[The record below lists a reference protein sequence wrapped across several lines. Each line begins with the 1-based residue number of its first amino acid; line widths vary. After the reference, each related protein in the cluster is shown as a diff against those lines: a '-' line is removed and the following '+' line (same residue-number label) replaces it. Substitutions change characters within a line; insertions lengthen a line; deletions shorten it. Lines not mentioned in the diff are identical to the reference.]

1 MSETIFALSTGALPS
16 GVAIIRISGPGVRF
30 AFETMTGGVPPARIA
45 TLRTLVSGDGDA
57 IDRGLVLFFPGPA
70 SFTGEDCAELHL
82 HGSRAV
88 VARCLDVLGGYP
100 GFAQAEAGAFSRRAF
115 ENGRMDLTE
124 VEGLSDLIRAET
136 EAQRR
141 AALDQSGGR
150 LRALY
155 EGWMRRLTHA
165 RAMLEA
171 ELDFADESDI
181 PGSVSSVI
189 WHDLPLLRAE
199 IDDHLSGLR
208 WGEIVRDGFRIA
220 LVGAPN
226 AGKSTLLNRLADRDV
241 AIVSSVPGTTRDRIE
256 VRLDIGGHL
265 VLISDTAGLRE
276 TEDEVEREGIRR
288 SRSAMAAAD
297 LVLLLD
303 DGSTQLPL
311 IGVDGGIP
319 VWRLRTKSDLG
330 VREGAS
336 GYDMAISAATSEGID
351 MLVASIRAEIGRHAR
366 ADFAGPNRQRHQSLL
381 KDALAG
387 LDAALTIGET
397 GGAEVVAESL
407 RSASYALGRITGHV
421 DVEDLLGVIFS
432 EFCVGK

>member
-30 AFETMTGGVPPARIA
+30 ALETMAGAIPPARMA
-45 TLRTLVSGDGDA
+45 TLRTLVDPDGGA
-57 IDRGLVLFFPGPA
+57 VDRGLVLFFPGPA
-70 SFTGEDCAELHL
+70 SFTGEDCAEYHL

-88 VARCLDVLGGYP
+88 VARCLDVLGGFS
-100 GFAQAEAGAFSRRAF
+100 GFRQAEPGEFSRRAF
-115 ENGRMDLTE
+115 ESGRMDLTE
-124 VEGLSDLIRAET
+124 VEGLSDLIRADT

-141 AALDQSGGR
+141 AALDQSGGT

-181 PGSVSSVI
+181 PGSVSKVI
-189 WHDLPLLRAE
+189 WRDLPALRTE
-199 IDDHLSGLR
+199 ISDHLSGLR

-226 AGKSTLLNRLADRDV
+226 AGKSTLLNRLADREI
-241 AIVSSVPGTTRDRIE
+241 AIVSPVPGTTRDRLE

-276 TEDEVEREGIRR
+276 TDDEIEREGIRR
-288 SRSAMAAAD
+288 AQSAMNAAD

-303 DGSTQLPL
+303 DGS
-311 IGVDGGIP
+311 VDVPALDGLDGIT
-319 VWRLRTKSDLG
+319 VWRLRSKSDIRFG
-330 VREGAS
+330 DAAS
-336 GYDMAISAATSEGID
+336 ASERAVSALTGDGIDRLITDIAAEISQHARSAAS
-351 MLVASIRAEIGRHAR
+351 
-366 ADFAGPNRQRHQSLL
+366 PNRQRHHSLL
-381 KDALAG
+381 LEALAG
-387 LDAALTIGET
+387 INSALALGEE
-397 GGAEVVAESL
+397 GATEMVAESL

-421 DVEDLLGVIFS
+421 GVEDLLGVIFS

>member
-30 AFETMTGGVPPARIA
+30 ALETMAGGVPAARTA
-45 TLRTLVSGDGDA
+45 ALRTLVDPEGGA

-70 SFTGEDCAELHL
+70 SFTGEDCAECHL

-88 VARCLDVLGGYP
+88 VSRCLDVLGSFP
-100 GFAQAEAGAFSRRAF
+100 GFRQAEPGEFSRRAF

-124 VEGLSDLIRAET
+124 VEGLSDLIRADT

-141 AALDQSGGR
+141 AALDQSGGALR
-150 LRALY
+150 LLY

-181 PGSVSSVI
+181 PGSVSKEI
-189 WHDLPLLRAE
+189 WHDLPALRAE
-199 IDDHLSGLR
+199 ISDHLSGLR

-220 LVGAPN
+220 IVGAPN
-226 AGKSTLLNRLADRDV
+226 AGKSTLLNRLADREV
-241 AIVSSVPGTTRDRIE
+241 AIVSAIPGTTRDRLE

-265 VLISDTAGLRE
+265 VLVTDTAGLRD
-276 TEDEVEREGIRR
+276 TVDEIEREGIRR
-288 SRSAMAAAD
+288 SRSAMEAAD
-297 LVLLLD
+297 LILLLE
-303 DGSTQLPL
+303 DGSSDAPTVER
-311 IGVDGGIP
+311 VDGIP

-330 VREGAS
+330 IEEAATGDIR
-336 GYDMAISAATSEGID
+336 ISAKTGDGID
-351 MLVASIRAEIGRHAR
+351 TLVASIGAEIGRHAR
-366 ADFAGPNRQRHQSLL
+366 SSVGPNRQRHSGYLQE
-381 KDALAG
+381 ALG
-387 LDAALTIGET
+387 GVDAALALGED
-397 GGAEVVAESL
+397 GAVEVVAESL

-421 DVEDLLGVIFS
+421 GVEDLLGVIFS

>member
-30 AFETMTGGVPPARIA
+30 ALETMAGGIPSARRA
-45 TLRTLVSGDGDA
+45 TLRTLVDPNGGA
-57 IDRGLVLFFPGPA
+57 IDRGLALFFPGPT
-70 SFTGEDCAELHL
+70 SFTGEDCAEFHL

-88 VARCLDVLGGYP
+88 VARCLDVLGGFA
-100 GFAQAEAGAFSRRAF
+100 GFRQAEPGEFSRRAF

-124 VEGLSDLIRAET
+124 VEGLSDLIRADT

-141 AALDQSGGR
+141 AALDQSGGT
-150 LRALY
+150 LRAVY

-171 ELDFADESDI
+171 ELDFADEPDI

-189 WHDLPLLRAE
+189 WRDLPALRAE
-199 IDDHLSGLR
+199 IGDHLSGLR

-226 AGKSTLLNRLADRDV
+226 AGKSTLLNRLADREV
-241 AIVSSVPGTTRDRIE
+241 AIVSSIPGTTRDRLE

-265 VLISDTAGLRE
+265 VLISDTAGLRD
-276 TEDEVEREGIRR
+276 TDDEIEREGIRR
-288 SRSAMAAAD
+288 SRSAMDAAD

-303 DGSTQLPL
+303 DGSADSPV
-311 IGVDGGIP
+311 IDAIDSVP
-319 VWRLRTKSDLG
+319 VWRIRTKSDLG
-330 VREGAS
+330 TGGVTSADTR
-336 GYDMAISAATSEGID
+336 AISALTGEGID
-351 MLVASIRAEIGRHAR
+351 ALVSGIAAEIGRHAR
-366 ADFAGPNRQRHQSLL
+366 SSVSPNRHRHQRLL
-381 KDALAG
+381 VEALAG
-387 LDAALTIGET
+387 LDQALALGE
-397 GGAEVVAESL
+397 GAGTEVIAESL
-407 RSASYALGRITGHV
+407 RCASYALGRITGHV
-421 DVEDLLGVIFS
+421 GVEDLLGVIFS

>member
-16 GVAIIRISGPGVRF
+16 GVAMIRISGPGVRF
-30 AFETMTGGVPPARIA
+30 VLEKMAGGIPPGRTA
-45 TLRTLVSGDGDA
+45 TLRTLVDKDGGD

-88 VARCLDVLGGYP
+88 VARCLEVLGRLN
-100 GFAQAEAGAFSRRAF
+100 GFRQAEPGEFSRRAF

-124 VEGLSDLIRAET
+124 VEGLSDLIRADT

-141 AALDQSGGR
+141 AALDQSGGT

-155 EGWMRRLTHA
+155 EGWMGRLTHA

-181 PGSVSSVI
+181 PGSVSNVI
-189 WHDLPLLRAE
+189 WRDLPLLRAE
-199 IDDHLSGLR
+199 IREHLSGLH

-226 AGKSTLLNRLADRDV
+226 AGKSTLLNRLADREV
-241 AIVSSVPGTTRDRIE
+241 AIVSSIPGTTRDRLE

-276 TEDEVEREGIRR
+276 TEDEIEREGIRR
-288 SRSAMAAAD
+288 SRSAMEAAD

-303 DGSTQLPL
+303 DGTAQTPAVATLD
-311 IGVDGGIP
+311 GVP
-319 VWRLRTKSDLG
+319 VWQIQTKSDLRIG
-330 VREGAS
+330 GAVP
-336 GYDMAISAATSEGID
+336 GDHQAISAITGDGID
-351 MLVASIRAEIGRHAR
+351 TLVGEIAAEIGRHAR
-366 ADFAGPNRQRHQSLL
+366 PSANPNRQRHRSLL
-381 KDALAG
+381 LESLG
-387 LDAALTIGET
+387 SLDAALALGED
-397 GGAEVVAESL
+397 GAVEVVAESL
-407 RSASYALGRITGHV
+407 RSASYALDRITGHV
-421 DVEDLLGVIFS
+421 SVEDLLGVIFS